1 MRFFFY
7 RHEFGGFF
15 VHKKISV
22 GAEIISAEQ
31 KILKNGFLLFF
42 IKSHIQIYKNLN
54 TFKYFLNGFFVHK
67 SKMFLFGEWIYFCVL
82 IFLNCQ
88 CTSAQLFLYLFFF
101 EHSQIF

>member
-1 MRFFFY
+1 MFFH
-7 RHEFGGFF
+7 RHELAVFF

-42 IKSHIQIYKNLN
+42 IKSHMQIYKNLN

-67 SKMFLFGEWIYFCVL
+67 SKMFLFGEWIYFCAFL
-82 IFLNCQ
+82 FLNFQ
-88 CTSAQLFLYLFFF
+88 YTSAQLFLCLFFF
-101 EHSQIF
+101 EHLQIF